1 MIADGSHR
9 YSGYGHSVIG
19 SIIANEGFIEQFATV
34 TDPETGAPA
43 LNSTHVSLWQ
53 AMNFASQIIIQLI
66 APITADRFGR
76 KFNMWALTVFL
87 ALVRYTLS
95 SLVVA
100 SQILTLGFFSLSFS
114 PSSQRVGNSSC
125 ALDWSEV
132 LLRVF

>member
-1 MIADGSHR
+1 MANHSHR

-43 LNSTHVSLWQ
+43 LNSPHVSLWQ

-95 SLVVA
+95 SLVIL
-100 SQILTLGFFSLSFS
+100 SQMLTFEIFSLSFS
-114 PSSQRVGNSSC
+114 PLSQRVGSSFFV
-125 ALDWSEV
+125 LDWLVV
-132 LLRVF
+132 LPRVF